1 MRLSKLNSFRIKYW
15 MVLDS
20 FDIWASTRKFA
31 ALHHGGW
38 CWPEWTIRP
47 AGVCVRALK
56 EKKCLINELEWRL
69 LLIFNLYLTCRSG
82 VRNGI

>member
-1 MRLSKLNSFRIKYW
+1 MTLSKLNSFQIKYW

-38 CWPEWTIRP
+38 CGSGRTTR
-47 AGVCVRALK
+47 ATGVCVTALT
-56 EKKCLINELEWRL
+56 EKKCLTNELEWRL
-69 LLIFNLYLTCRSG
+69 LLNLYLTCRSG